1 MVKIAEYMTNELT
14 NKLKQASDGLL
25 FMSESDYP
33 FEVVFWPAETQEN
46 LTEQKLLQ
54 LTSHSQDVLVEKV
67 DLDYFFRNSA
77 QEKDWHDRQQKET
90 VKKFQ
95 LLVETLKSNLSDIQ
109 VYRVGTIDIDV
120 YIVGKTSSGDLA
132 GLSTKVVET

>member
-1 MVKIAEYMTNELT
+1 MTNEIT
-14 NKLKQASDGLL
+14 EQLKQASDGLL

-33 FEVVFWPAETQEN
+33 FEVFLWSAQAQDA
-46 LTEQKLLQ
+46 LTNQKLLQ
-54 LTSHSQDVLVEKV
+54 ITGHPQDALVEIV

-77 QEKDWHDRQQKET
+77 QEKDWHDEQQKQT

-95 LLVETLKSNLSDIQ
+95 SLVETLKANLADIR
-109 VYRVGTIDIDV
+109 VYRVGIISIDV
-120 YIVGKTSSGDLA
+120 YIVGKTKFGDLA

>member
-1 MVKIAEYMTNELT
+1 MTNELT

-77 QEKDWHDRQQKET
+77 QEKDWHDRQQEET